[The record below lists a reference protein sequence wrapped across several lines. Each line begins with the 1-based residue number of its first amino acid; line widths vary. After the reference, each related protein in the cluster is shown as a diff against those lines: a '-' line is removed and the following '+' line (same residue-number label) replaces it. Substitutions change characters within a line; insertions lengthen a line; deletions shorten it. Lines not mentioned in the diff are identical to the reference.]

1 MQMNSVAAEVLGN
14 REAGAPVRYAL
25 EQLLKRDAYLLQV
38 DANERSITARL
49 AMYLQEALPD
59 WQVDCEYNRDG
70 VDPKRL
76 QHLDLYPDS
85 EDTEA
90 KTVFPDVIAHI
101 RGTKRNY
108 LVIELKKTTNTVP
121 REVDLGKLRGYK
133 RELTYVHALFIELSA
148 GGVPDVHRVEWVDA

>member
-1 MQMNSVAAEVLGN
+1 
-14 REAGAPVRYAL
+14 
-25 EQLLKRDAYLLQV
+25 
-38 DANERSITARL
+38 
-49 AMYLQEALPD
+49 MYLQEALPD

-76 QHLDLYPDS
+76 QHLDLHPDS

-90 KTVFPDVIAHI
+90 KTVYPDVIAHI

-121 REVDLGKLRGYK
+121 RNVDFAELRGYK
-133 RELTYVHALFIELSA
+133 RGLKYIHALYIELSA
-148 GGVPDVHRVEWVDA
+148 GEVPDVHRVEWVDA